1 MAEPTQNEQ
10 LASFRYDRKALAT
23 VILLEI
29 LFLFCCREWI
39 PHSINDPR
47 FFPWL
52 IAANLWAVG
61 GLIACS
67 IPINVND
74 NFNYSRRRFWI
85 LFLTPLIGVFLSAPL
100 IEHIND
106 IPISPVTQF
115 ESRWFM
121 DAAGVL
127 HKTDPNAPYKP
138 YFFTAPDATPI
149 LFARRKIPAGT
160 ALTMSDIYAAG
171 ANANIESGRI
181 LATSKTYSG
190 ANDGHDSILSR
201 KATRT
206 IDKDRPIKNSDIEPP
221 YSDEFILHETKQ

>member
-1 MAEPTQNEQ
+1 MAELTQNEQ

-29 LFLFCCREWI
+29 LFLLFCRESI
-39 PHSINDPR
+39 HHSINDPR
-47 FFPWL
+47 FLPWL
-52 IAANLWAVG
+52 IGANLWAIG
-61 GLIACS
+61 GLIVCS
-67 IPINVND
+67 IPVND

-100 IEHIND
+100 IEHLNN
-106 IPISPVTQF
+106 IPGTPATQF
-115 ESRWFM
+115 QGTWFM
-121 DAAGVL
+121 DAAGEL

-160 ALTMSDIYAAG
+160 ALTMSEIYAAG
-171 ANANIESGRI
+171 ANAKVESGRI

-190 ANDGHDSILSR
+190 AIDGHDSILGR
-201 KATRT
+201 KAKRK
-206 IDKDRPIKNSDIEPP
+206 IDKDEPIKNSDIEPP